1 MGHDVV
7 VVGGSYAG
15 LSAALQLGR
24 ARQRV
29 LVVDGGQ
36 RRNRFATHSHGF
48 LTQDGTPAAE
58 IAALGKAQ
66 VLAYPT
72 VAWLDGQV
80 VAVEGEAGAFQVRL
94 ASGESVQARRL
105 ILALGMRDDLPALPG
120 LAEAWGKQ
128 VFHCP
133 YCHGYELNQGPV
145 GVLAFSAMAMHQ
157 ALLLPDWGPTTLFLN
172 GAFEPNAEEH
182 AQLARRGVA
191 VQQGRL
197 VGLEAG
203 PSESLPV
210 LVRLEDGQGLPFAGL
225 FTASTL
231 RPSSPLAEALGCA
244 MESTP
249 MGEVVQ
255 CDLMKAT
262 SVRGVFA
269 CGDLAKAPG
278 TVAQAV
284 ADGAMA
290 GAGAHRSLLCEAA
303 GLPW

>member
-1 MGHDVV
+1 MDYDVV

-58 IAALGKAQ
+58 IAAIGKAQ
-66 VLAYPT
+66 LLAYPT
-72 VAWLDGQV
+72 ASWLDGQV
-80 VAVEGEAGAFQVRL
+80 VAAEGEAGAFRLRL
-94 ASGESVQARRL
+94 ASGEAIQARRL
-105 ILALGMRDDLPALPG
+105 ILALGLRDDLPALPG
-120 LAEAWGKQ
+120 LAERWGQ
-128 VFHCP
+128 SVFHCP
-133 YCHGYELNQGPV
+133 YCHGYELNQGPI
-145 GVLAFSAMAMHQ
+145 GVLAFSHLALHQ
-157 ALLLPDWGPTTLFLN
+157 ALLVPDWGPTTCFLN
-172 GAFEPNAEEH
+172 GSLGPNDAEL
-182 AQLARRGVA
+182 AQLERRRVM
-191 VQQGRL
+191 L
-197 VGLEAG
+197 VDGDLG
-203 PSESLPV
+203 G
-210 LVRLEDGQGLPFAGL
+210 LEDGPSPELPVQVRLTDGRVFPFAGL
-225 FTASTL
+225 FTAAPL
-231 RPSSPLAEALGCA
+231 RPSSPLAENLGCA
-244 MESTP
+244 MEESP
-249 MGEVVQ
+249 LGPLVR
-255 CDLMKAT
+255 CDPMKAT

-269 CGDLAKAPG
+269 CGDLAKAPS